1 MFQVSS
7 RDTTKRCEIS
17 SMLTIKTPNRCYSR
31 RSGVFKEDL
40 REKGYTQY
48 KNRRC

>member
-1 MFQVSS
+1 MPRVNR
-7 RDTTKRCEIS
+7 RDTTKRCEIFS
-17 SMLTIKTPNRCYSR
+17 ILTIETPNRCYSR
-31 RSGVFKEDL
+31 RSGVLKKDL